1 MKQIIQNLN
10 NGETILEIVPVP
22 QVRRGCVLI
31 KSHSTLVSLGTE
43 KMLVQFGKSNL
54 IEKARAQPDK
64 VKQVLQKIKSDGLKP
79 TIEAVFR
86 KLNEPLPLGYCQ
98 AGEVI
103 AVGEGVTDFAIG
115 DRVASNG
122 QHAEVVCVPTNLVA
136 KIPENVTYE
145 EAAFT
150 PIASI
155 ALQGIRLANPTFGE
169 TIVVTGLGLIG
180 LIAAQILKSNGCQV
194 IGIDYDVEKCR
205 IAETWG
211 IKTIAVTPETNVVDT
226 VLKLNNNQGVDA
238 VIITAS
244 TKSNEVI
251 SQSAQMCRKRG
262 RIILIGVIGL
272 DISRADFYEKEIS
285 FQVSCSYGP
294 GRYEQDYEQKGL
306 DYPIAFVR
314 WTEKRNFEAIL
325 NAISLNQLNV
335 KSLITERV
343 SIDNYNEIYGDMNK
357 KGSIASVIQYS
368 GDVDLSKTSIQI
380 TNNKIEANNAVLGII
395 GAGNFAK
402 ATILPN
408 LKKINASVKHITS
421 SAGLSGTLVAKQFG
435 VNNATT
441 NNNDVLN
448 DKEVSAVI
456 ITTQHNTHAKL
467 CIQALEAGKHVFVEK
482 PLALNLKELKEVEKA
497 YNESGKTL
505 TVGFNRRF
513 SPFSIDAK
521 KQIGNSNIPLTIIA
535 NMNAGFIPPNH
546 WTHDMQVGGGRIIG
560 EACHLIDLCTYFTDS
575 EVESVCMSALDIY
588 PKENTDNAS
597 IFLKYKNGSSATIN
611 YFSGGNKAYSKE
623 RIEIHAQ
630 EKSIIIDNFKKNEY
644 FGCKSSGMSGSQDKG
659 HYNQFKLFVENLK
672 NGGTATIPF
681 AQIIN
686 TSKAVILAVESMKEK
701 SWKNVS

>member
-31 KSHSTLVSLGTE
+31 KSHTTLVSLGTE

-98 AGEVI
+98 AGEVV

-226 VLKLNNNQGVDA
+226 VLKLNNNHGVDA

-343 SIDNYNEIYGDMNK
+343 SINNYNEIYGDMNK

-380 TNNKIEANNAVLGII
+380 SNNKIEANNAVLGII

-456 ITTQHNTHAKL
+456 ITTQHNTHA
-467 CIQALEAGKHVFVEK
+467 
-482 PLALNLKELKEVEKA
+482 NL
-497 YNESGKTL
+497 
-505 TVGFNRRF
+505 
-513 SPFSIDAK
+513 
-521 KQIGNSNIPLTIIA
+521 
-535 NMNAGFIPPNH
+535 
-546 WTHDMQVGGGRIIG
+546 
-560 EACHLIDLCTYFTDS
+560 
-575 EVESVCMSALDIY
+575 
-588 PKENTDNAS
+588 
-597 IFLKYKNGSSATIN
+597 
-611 YFSGGNKAYSKE
+611 
-623 RIEIHAQ
+623 
-630 EKSIIIDNFKKNEY
+630 
-644 FGCKSSGMSGSQDKG
+644 
-659 HYNQFKLFVENLK
+659 
-672 NGGTATIPF
+672 
-681 AQIIN
+681 
-686 TSKAVILAVESMKEK
+686 
-701 SWKNVS
+701 